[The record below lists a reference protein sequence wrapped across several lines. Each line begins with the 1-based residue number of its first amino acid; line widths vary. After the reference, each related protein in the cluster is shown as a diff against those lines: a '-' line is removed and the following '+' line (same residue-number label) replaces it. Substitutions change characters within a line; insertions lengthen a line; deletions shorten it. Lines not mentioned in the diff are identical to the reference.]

1 LTRRSDPCN
10 IKYHWWGDGAAAFH
24 SNPLLDTLS
33 ASRDRAILGSG
44 RVAALDLL
52 YQYSRDQRVIFTS
65 ASIPWSTCL
74 QWRRPRAAMTIFG

>member
-1 LTRRSDPCN
+1 LTGRSDPCN
-10 IKYHWWGDGAAAFH
+10 IKSHWWGDGAAAFH

-65 ASIPWSTCL
+65 AFDTLVYLSS
-74 QWRRPRAAMTIFG
+74 MTKAKGCNGYL